1 MSATRNTP
9 TNHLRQ
15 YAGSAIGKSG
25 INARGIAER
34 AAAGGYAM
42 NVRNASTYI
51 GTHRRQQLR
60 RRTSVAA
67 VAIAVVAAV
76 AAGAATVAVV
86 ADPQSVIIFECIG
99 GMIELAPSC
108 RAHT

>member
-1 MSATRNTP
+1 
-9 TNHLRQ
+9 
-15 YAGSAIGKSG
+15 
-25 INARGIAER
+25 
-34 AAAGGYAM
+34 M
-42 NVRNASTYI
+42 NVPTKSTHI

>member
-1 MSATRNTP
+1 
-9 TNHLRQ
+9 
-15 YAGSAIGKSG
+15 
-25 INARGIAER
+25 
-34 AAAGGYAM
+34 M
-42 NVRNASTYI
+42 NVPTKSTHI
-51 GTHRRQQLR
+51 GTHRRLQLR

-67 VAIAVVAAV
+67 VAIAVVAVV

-86 ADPQSVIIFECIG
+86 AVSLSVIISECIG